1 MALSKSQIANIVWG
15 LVFIGI
21 SVVGGVVLGGIV
33 GHSLGY
39 LIGGICFA
47 IIGLVLLFQPATF
60 RPTALPD
67 DEFHVVSTFS
77 KLAVWAWI
85 VVIVL
90 LIGGILAMIFA
101 KDVPI

>member
-1 MALSKSQIANIVWG
+1 MSLNKQQIANIVWG

-21 SVVGGVVLGGIV
+21 SVVGGVILGGVV
-33 GHSLGY
+33 GRSLGY
-39 LIGGICFA
+39 LIAGICFA

-60 RPTALPD
+60 RPAALPD

-77 KLAVWAWI
+77 RLAAWAWI

-90 LIGGILAMIFA
+90 LIGGILALVFA
-101 KDVPI
+101 RTVPI